1 MIRTEDMIFFHFRLV
16 QFSASRLCF
25 PKILFFHVWRFSRGS
40 IFQSSRFWTNIRRY
54 LAGHWW
60 LFANRWLSS
69 DGKNSTLEIC
79 QELVDFIL
87 NHVLCDS
94 NSKVL
99 VSPSLGWSI
108 TTPGYFFVHNY
119 SVLLLSTTEFLVADT
134 RLYTL
139 PCRSVRPSVRPSVR
153 HISELR
159 AVLALPPLPNHPR
172 LSCRVSGLVFLQFL
186 LLALTDFRL

>member
-87 NHVLCDS
+87 NHMLCDS

-139 PCRSVRPSVRPSVR
+139 PCRSVRPSVGPSHFWIASGFGITAPAQSSATVLPCIRP
-153 HISELR
+153 
-159 AVLALPPLPNHPR
+159 
-172 LSCRVSGLVFLQFL
+172 C
-186 LLALTDFRL
+186 